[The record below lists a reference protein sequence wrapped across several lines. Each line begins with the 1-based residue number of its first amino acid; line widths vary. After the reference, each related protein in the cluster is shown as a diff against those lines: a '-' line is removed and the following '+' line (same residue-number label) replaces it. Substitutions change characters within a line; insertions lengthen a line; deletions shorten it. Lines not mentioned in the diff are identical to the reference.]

1 MSENTVDIVL
11 PKWGTTMQEAE
22 IMEVHVAVGQTVAEG
37 DPIVAVETDK
47 VETDVE
53 SPYAGVIAEVRV
65 QAGDVVPVGAVLAVV
80 RR

>member
-1 MSENTVDIVL
+1 MSEDVVEIVL

-22 IMEVHVAVGQTVAEG
+22 ITEVYAAAGETLSEG

-47 VETDVE
+47 VMTDVE
-53 SPYAGVIAEVRV
+53 SPYAGVIVEVRV
-65 QAGDVVPVGAVLAVV
+65 RPGDVVPVGAVLAVV

>member
-1 MSENTVDIVL
+1 VSTVEIVL

-22 IMEVHVAVGQTVAEG
+22 ITAIHVTAGQTVAEG

-53 SPYAGVIAEVRV
+53 SPYAGEIVEVRV
-65 QAGDVVPVGAVLAVV
+65 QVGEVVPVGAVLAVA
-80 RR
+80 RT